1 MVLVLVTRGGQFEK
15 PSSIWITDRRG
26 RACTM
31 VLKHTDRHDS
41 RTMRLVCALP
51 GGQPSGAQATR
62 SIGKKCSDPFDMLGT
77 RIETEALISYLQ
89 LPALRYPA
97 A

>member
-51 GGQPSGAQATR
+51 GGAQAPQ
-62 SIGKKCSDPFDMLGT
+62 SAVEESAEG
-77 RIETEALISYLQ
+77 
-89 LPALRYPA
+89 
-97 A
+97 